1 MVETRASDGRIAL
14 VAVDQSGLSNSDEIL
29 RRLNHSVTDHADAL
43 PFIHIFAADGDNRGV
58 WTMLPLFTRSQRL
71 HYFTFVDLCMID
83 FDFDFDSFRLT
94 SVPIRLPQLDSN
106 VTWILFLTENTRLNW
121 PHLIQLT
128 RQFDPAKVSK
138 S

>member
-1 MVETRASDGRIAL
+1 
-14 VAVDQSGLSNSDEIL
+14 
-29 RRLNHSVTDHADAL
+29 
-43 PFIHIFAADGDNRGV
+43 
-58 WTMLPLFTRSQRL
+58 MLPLFTRSQRL